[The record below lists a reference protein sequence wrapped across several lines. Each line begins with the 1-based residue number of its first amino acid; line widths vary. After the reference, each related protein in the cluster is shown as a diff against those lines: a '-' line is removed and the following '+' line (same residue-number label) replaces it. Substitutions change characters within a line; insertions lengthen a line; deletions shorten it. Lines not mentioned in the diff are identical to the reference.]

1 MTAKRITKGRVR
13 PGTAIRKARSHLFT
27 GGRAPPPVSA
37 RRERNQATT
46 TNANAATAAGNRPP
60 VNRAAIEMLV
70 TEPIVISTRLGG
82 IVSDIALEV
91 ASSEAS
97 SPGWAPRRRIS
108 GNRIG
113 ATAAMSAAFDP
124 EIPETRYIAPSS
136 T

>member
-1 MTAKRITKGRVR
+1 MT
-13 PGTAIRKARSHLFT
+13 
-27 GGRAPPPVSA
+27 GRALAGAGIGVARTPPRDDDQRQ
-37 RRERNQATT
+37 RRDQSRQQP
-46 TNANAATAAGNRPP
+46 AGEQRRDRQP
-60 VNRAAIEMLV
+60 RH

-91 ASSEAS
+91 ASSEDS
-97 SPGWAPRRRIS
+97 SPGCMPRRCIS

-124 EIPETRYIAPSS
+124 DMPETRYIAPSS

>member
-1 MTAKRITKGRVR
+1 
-13 PGTAIRKARSHLFT
+13 
-27 GGRAPPPVSA
+27 
-37 RRERNQATT
+37 
-46 TNANAATAAGNRPP
+46 
-60 VNRAAIEMLV
+60 MLV

-82 IVSDIALEV
+82 IVSDIALDV

-97 SPGWAPRRRIS
+97 SPGCAPRRRIS

-124 EIPETRYIAPSS
+124 DMPETRYIAPSS